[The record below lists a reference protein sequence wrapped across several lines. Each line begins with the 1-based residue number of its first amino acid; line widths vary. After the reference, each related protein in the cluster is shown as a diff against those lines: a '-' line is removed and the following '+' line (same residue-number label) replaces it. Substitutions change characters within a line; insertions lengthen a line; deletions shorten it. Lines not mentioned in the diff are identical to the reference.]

1 MSSADLVPSI
11 LGIAL
16 VAAAAAFVLLP
27 FARGARPGVS
37 PATVEPGGP
46 DRFALYQQVLELD
59 FDRQLGKLSA
69 EDYDK
74 LSAELLA
81 EAGQALRQERGA
93 LGEIDQE
100 IEQEIAAAR
109 AAFAAARQQGSP
121 APKPARRRRKPAGT
135 TVVTDG

>member
-27 FARGARPGVS
+27 FARGARAEGSS
-37 PATVEPGGP
+37 PVAEADTR
-46 DRFALYQQVLELD
+46 DRFALYRQVLEMD

-74 LSAELLA
+74 LSSELLS
-81 EAGQALRQERGA
+81 EAGQALREERGTI
-93 LGEIDQE
+93 GEIDQE
-100 IEQEIAAAR
+100 IEREIAAAR
-109 AAFAAARQQGSP
+109 AAFAAARQES

-135 TVVTDG
+135 PS

>member
-11 LGIAL
+11 LGIVL

-27 FARGARPGVS
+27 FARGARAEVS
-37 PATVEPGGP
+37 PATVDTGRP
-46 DRFALYQQVLELD
+46 DRFTLYQQVLELD

-81 EAGQALRQERGA
+81 EAGEALREERGA
-93 LGEIDQE
+93 IGEIDQA
-100 IEQEIAAAR
+100 IEQEI
-109 AAFAAARQQGSP
+109 S
-121 APKPARRRRKPAGT
+121 APR
-135 TVVTDG
+135 

>member
-1 MSSADLVPSI
+1 MSGADLLPSI

-27 FARGARPGVS
+27 FARGARAEVA
-37 PATVEPGGP
+37 PATVEAGAR
-46 DRFALYQQVLELD
+46 DRFALYEQVLELD
-59 FDRQLGKLSA
+59 FDRQLGKLSN

-81 EAGQALRQERGA
+81 EAGEALREERGTI
-93 LGEIDQE
+93 GEIDQD

-109 AAFAAARQQGSP
+109 AAFAAARQGA
-121 APKPARRRRKPAGT
+121 APRPARRRRKVAGT
-135 TVVTDG
+135 PS

>member
-1 MSSADLVPSI
+1 VNSADLLPSI

-27 FARGARPGVS
+27 FARGVS
-37 PATVEPGGP
+37 AEVAPAVVESDHP

-59 FDRQLGKLSA
+59 FDRQLGKLSD

-81 EAGQALRQERGA
+81 EAGEALREERGTI
-93 LGEIDQE
+93 GKIDEE
-100 IEQEIAAAR
+100 IEREIAAAR
-109 AAFAAARQQGSP
+109 AAFAAARQGAAKEP
-121 APKPARRRRKPAGT
+121 ARPRARRRKRAE
-135 TVVTDG
+135 TVS

>member
-11 LGIAL
+11 LGIVL

-27 FARGARPGVS
+27 FARGARAEVS
-37 PATVEPGGP
+37 PAPVEGDKP

-69 EDYDK
+69 EDYDT

-93 LGEIDQE
+93 IGEIDQE
-100 IEQEIAAAR
+100 IEREIAAAR
-109 AAFAAARQQGSP
+109 AAFAAARQGGP
-121 APKPARRRRKPAGT
+121 AAKPARRRRKPAGT
-135 TVVTDG
+135 PVVSDR